1 MLCTLCL
8 SPFVREFQV
17 KYTQCSNCGLVAKSA
32 DLLPDRM
39 SEKSRYEFHQ
49 NDLNDPGY
57 LKFVDPMVSYV
68 EKNCLQSQ
76 ELLDFGSG
84 PDSAVGHRLRSLGFR
99 VEKYDPF
106 FHPVKASLLKTYDVL
121 LVCEVVEHFHQPLKD
136 WELMHSLLKPK
147 GQLLVMTSLYPS
159 DIKMSNWSYARD
171 LTHVSFYSEKTLQ
184 WIQDRFSFQKLLKL
198 EKNFFVFQG
207 LS

>member
-8 SPFVREFQV
+8 SPFLQEFQE
-17 KYTQCSNCGLVAKSA
+17 KYTQCSNCGLVAKKA
-32 DLLPDRM
+32 AYLPDLI

-49 NDLNDPGY
+49 NDLSDPGY
-57 LKFVDPMVSYV
+57 LKFVDPMVCYV
-68 EKNCLQSQ
+68 ENNFSNTQ

-84 PDSAVGHRLRSLGFR
+84 PDSAAGHRLRSLGFQ

-106 FHPVKASLLKTYDVL
+106 FHPVKATLLKTYQAL

-136 WELMHSLLKPK
+136 WELMCSVLKPG
-147 GQLLVMTSLYPS
+147 GQLLVMTSLYSLDVP
-159 DIKMSNWSYARD
+159 MVEWSYARD

-184 WIQDRFSFQKLLKL
+184 WIQDRFAFKQLLKL
-198 EKNFFVFQG
+198 EKNFFVFKG